1 MDGRQMRRLCD
12 AFSEA
17 FNKNSLTKLVRFHLD
32 KDLARLVTPGDF
44 NTVVFELA
52 DLASR
57 EGWLGDLVFA
67 ASEERPR
74 NLDLQTLRN
83 ELQVAKVKQEQERQG
98 RELEWIKLLIDLV
111 VSEYERTHLRA
122 LAADGPFLA
131 TVKRGST
138 FEWELRHLLTLQLV
152 DRHPNRGIRSL
163 FAQEGRTDVK
173 EHLFITDRGRT
184 YLRIVDEARS

>member
-12 AFSEA
+12 ALSET
-17 FNKNSLTKLVRFHLD
+17 FDKNSLTQLIRFHLD
-32 KDLARLVTPGDF
+32 KDLARLVPPGDF
-44 NTVVFELA
+44 NTVVFGLT

-57 EGWLGDLVFA
+57 EGWLGDLVSA
-67 ASEERPR
+67 AGEERPR

-83 ELQVAKVKQEQERQG
+83 ELQVAKVTREQERQG

-131 TVKRGST
+131 DVKPGST

-152 DRHPNRGIRSL
+152 DRHPNRGMRSL
-163 FAQEGRTDVK
+163 FAHEGRIDVK
-173 EHLFITDRGRT
+173 DHLLITDRGRA